1 MSWSIVPF
9 DVHVMYGLNSGDPQP
24 GPVPK
29 GYLTCIEPHV
39 SWHTVSVVEAVGVDA
54 KMRIMKRLMRVERG
68 GSSGGSAIGFAC
80 VPLSGITFHSLRIG
94 VSG

>member
-1 MSWSIVPF
+1 MSWSNVPF

-39 SWHTVSVVEAVGVDA
+39 SWHTGVEAVGGDA
-54 KMRIMKRLMRVERG
+54 KRRIMKKLRRVERG
-68 GSSGGSAIGFAC
+68 GSSSGSAIGFAC
-80 VPLSGITFHSLRIG
+80 FLFQ
-94 VSG
+94 VSPSTL